1 MALVHRLELMF
12 DINVTRIEHKEND
25 LFKGIYGRYNEH
37 GNIIFKEHSAFLDA
51 DNSEYESNI
60 ETLLVLEVA
69 RHAFDSSE
77 FLNNIKLSFRYYFT
91 DDDLTLDFDI
101 DEYYVNEYTIKKG
114 SIVYVMKDQ
123 YLYCYDDAVLSNS
136 MTLIDYGKELF

>member
-12 DINVTRIEHKEND
+12 DINVTRIEYKDEES
-25 LFKGIYGRYNEH
+25 FKGIYQHDYEIGEEIFNRHSTFLGSYN
-37 GNIIFKEHSAFLDA
+37 D
-51 DNSEYESNI
+51 DYDSNI
-60 ETLLVLEVA
+60 ETLLALGLA

-77 FLNNIKLSFRYYFT
+77 FLNNIKCYFKYSFI
-91 DDDLTLDFDI
+91 DNTLEFNI

-123 YLYCYDDAVLSNS
+123 YLYCYDDAALSNS

>member
-1 MALVHRLELMF
+1 MALVHKLELMF
-12 DINVTRIEHKEND
+12 DINVTRIEYKEND
-25 LFKGIYGRYNEH
+25 LFKGIYRRCNEH

-51 DNSEYESNI
+51 DNSEYDSDI
-60 ETLLVLEVA
+60 EILLDLEVA

-77 FLNNIKLSFRYYFT
+77 FLNNIKYCFKYSFIDNALEFH
-91 DDDLTLDFDI
+91 I

-123 YLYCYDDAVLSNS
+123 YLYEHNNAVLSNS

>member
-1 MALVHRLELMF
+1 M
-12 DINVTRIEHKEND
+12 
-25 LFKGIYGRYNEH
+25 
-37 GNIIFKEHSAFLDA
+37 LD
-51 DNSEYESNI
+51 
-60 ETLLVLEVA
+60 LEVA

-77 FLNNIKLSFRYYFT
+77 FLNNIKLSFRYCFT

-101 DEYYVNEYTIKKG
+101 DEYYVNEYTIKRG

>member
-12 DINVTRIEHKEND
+12 DINVTRIEYKEND
-25 LFKGIYGRYNEH
+25 LFKGIYRRCNEH

-51 DNSEYESNI
+51 DNSECDSNI
-60 ETLLVLEVA
+60 EILLDLEVA

-77 FLNNIKLSFRYYFT
+77 FLNNIKLSFRYCFT

-101 DEYYVNEYTIKKG
+101 DEYYVNEYTIKRG

>member
-1 MALVHRLELMF
+1 M
-12 DINVTRIEHKEND
+12 
-25 LFKGIYGRYNEH
+25 
-37 GNIIFKEHSAFLDA
+37 LD
-51 DNSEYESNI
+51 
-60 ETLLVLEVA
+60 LEVA

-77 FLNNIKLSFRYYFT
+77 FLNNIKYCFKYSFIDNALEFH
-91 DDDLTLDFDI
+91 I

-123 YLYCYDDAVLSNS
+123 YLYCYDDATLSNS

>member
-12 DINVTRIEHKEND
+12 DINVTRIEYKEND
-25 LFKGIYGRYNEH
+25 CFKGIYGRYNEH

-60 ETLLVLEVA
+60 ETLLDLEVA

-77 FLNNIKLSFRYYFT
+77 FLNNIKYCFKYSFI
-91 DDDLTLDFDI
+91 DNTLEFNI

-123 YLYCYDDAVLSNS
+123 YLYRKDDAQ
-136 MTLIDYGKELF
+136 LINNMLLEDYMEAII

>member
-12 DINVTRIEHKEND
+12 DINVTRIEHKDGES
-25 LFKGIYGRYNEH
+25 FKGIYQHDYEIAGEIFNRPPTFLGSYNDDY
-37 GNIIFKEHSAFLDA
+37 K
-51 DNSEYESNI
+51 SNI
-60 ETLLVLEVA
+60 ETLLALGVA

-77 FLNNIKLSFRYYFT
+77 FLNNIKCSFIDNALEFH
-91 DDDLTLDFDI
+91 I

-136 MTLIDYGKELF
+136 MTLIDYGEELF

>member
-12 DINVTRIEHKEND
+12 DINVTRIEYKEND
-25 LFKGIYGRYNEH
+25 LFKGIYRRCNEH
-37 GNIIFKEHSAFLDA
+37 GNNIFKEHSTFSDA
-51 DNSEYESNI
+51 DNSEYNSNI
-60 ETLLVLEVA
+60 EILLDLEVA

-77 FLNNIKLSFRYYFT
+77 FLNNIKCYFKYSFI
-91 DDDLTLDFDI
+91 DNTLEFNI

-114 SIVYVMKDQ
+114 STVYVMKDQ

>member
-12 DINVTRIEHKEND
+12 DINVTRIEYKEND
-25 LFKGIYGRYNEH
+25 LFKGIYGRYNEY
-37 GNIIFKEHSAFLDA
+37 GDIIFKEHSAFLDA

-60 ETLLVLEVA
+60 ETLLDLEVS

-77 FLNNIKLSFRYYFT
+77 FLNNIKSSFRYYFT

>member
-12 DINVTRIEHKEND
+12 DINVTRIEHKDGES
-25 LFKGIYGRYNEH
+25 FKGIYQHDYEIGEEIFNRHSTFLGSYNDDYDYS
-37 GNIIFKEHSAFLDA
+37 IK
-51 DNSEYESNI
+51 
-60 ETLLVLEVA
+60 TLLALGVA

-77 FLNNIKLSFRYYFT
+77 FLNNIKSSFRYYFT

>member
-12 DINVTRIEHKEND
+12 DINVTRIEYKEND
-25 LFKGIYGRYNEH
+25 CFKGIYRRCNEH
-37 GNIIFKEHSAFLDA
+37 GNIIFKEHSAFLVA
-51 DNSEYESNI
+51 DNSEYDSNI
-60 ETLLVLEVA
+60 EILLDLEVA

-77 FLNNIKLSFRYYFT
+77 FLNNIKSSFRYYFT
-91 DDDLTLDFDI
+91 NDDLIFDI
-101 DEYYVNEYTIKKG
+101 DEYYVNEYTIKRG

>member
-12 DINVTRIEHKEND
+12 DINVTRIEYKENGC
-25 LFKGIYGRYNEH
+25 FKGIYRRYNGH
-37 GNIIFKEHSAFLDA
+37 GNNIFKEHSTFSDE
-51 DNSEYESNI
+51 DNSEYDSNI
-60 ETLLVLEVA
+60 ETLLDLEVA

-77 FLNNIKLSFRYYFT
+77 FLNNIKLSFRYCFT

-101 DEYYVNEYTIKKG
+101 DEYYVNEYTIKRG